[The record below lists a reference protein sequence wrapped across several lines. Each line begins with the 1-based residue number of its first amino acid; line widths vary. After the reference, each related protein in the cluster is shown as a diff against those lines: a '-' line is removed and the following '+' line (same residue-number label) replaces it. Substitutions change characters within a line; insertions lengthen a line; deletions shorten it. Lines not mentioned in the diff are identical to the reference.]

1 MLIPGRI
8 SLYLSFEKRGLADE
22 KVPVTVC
29 YSAFSISCSSFFEK
43 IFPQEKSPRRCY
55 CPANISKI
63 KKRRVYLRQVSCRR
77 LQSRG
82 NRKNRKCV
90 VSFPENSSINTIAK
104 ALHLKIRSRISNR
117 SEGDL
122 LPRRIMILAF
132 KGLQCTCL
140 IFQGAVLRSIAT
152 HSEFSKRK
160 IISNL

>member
-63 KKRRVYLRQVSCRR
+63 KKKKSFTYVKFLVDAF
-77 LQSRG
+77 SREVIG
-82 NRKNRKCV
+82 RIES
-90 VSFPENSSINTIAK
+90 VSF
-104 ALHLKIRSRISNR
+104 LLLKIA
-117 SEGDL
+117 L
-122 LPRRIMILAF
+122 
-132 KGLQCTCL
+132 
-140 IFQGAVLRSIAT
+140 
-152 HSEFSKRK
+152 
-160 IISNL
+160 